1 MEEKLF
7 REFFER
13 YQDFFRQGLKDEADM
28 EQVAS
33 SFATA
38 FIAASPAGVNVG
50 QNDEQLK
57 QVMRQGFERYRQ
69 IGTKDMALR
78 GVRINPIDE
87 HHCLAHVAWTATY
100 DRGTAPDACIDFD
113 VHYLMQQLD
122 DEPKIFGWVSG
133 DEQALLRQHGIL

>member
-1 MEEKLF
+1 MEEKLV

-33 SFATA
+33 SYATA

-100 DRGTAPDACIDFD
+100 DRGTAPDVCIDFD

-133 DEQALLRQHGIL
+133 DEQALLRQQGIL